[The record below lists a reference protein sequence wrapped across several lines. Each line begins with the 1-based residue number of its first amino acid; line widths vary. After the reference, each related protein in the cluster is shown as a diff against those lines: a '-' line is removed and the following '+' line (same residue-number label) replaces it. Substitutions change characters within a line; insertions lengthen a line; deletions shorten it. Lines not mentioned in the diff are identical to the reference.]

1 MVSVSVK
8 DAVRFSRSGW
18 LWGRDNASQ
27 QNAWRY
33 FRRVFTA
40 PQTVGRATLL
50 ITADSR
56 YELSVN
62 AQHLGR
68 GPARGFP
75 FHYYHDRYD
84 VTAYLEADGE
94 NVIAVLANHL
104 GDPTFSYIVGRPGFI
119 CELILEDDQ
128 GHETRIVSDESWRTK
143 RCDAFHRAVP
153 RISLQLEFEEQ
164 FDARAEPPGWQG
176 LDYDDSGWDHAT
188 LVGSYGAE
196 PWGDLHPRPI
206 PFLTEDPVSPVAVKA
221 AELAR
226 LKGGVLH
233 YLDLRKLTEATDL
246 GMTAGTPGKRW
257 RIVFSEIHALQDCT
271 VEIYTFANYERVR
284 LRVGDREL
292 GSDRRRADVTE
303 PWRVRLKAGRTLVMT
318 RDVHWPAFLF
328 SSDEAITVSAERFL
342 PGADWVFLGDLDEN
356 SGEVD
361 RYWEAGLGAIDRKD
375 QWLPVVV
382 DRDYVDVALLTA
394 IQDFY
399 AVLGGFCSFDI
410 TRASPR
416 PELTGERP
424 QLVDAPQALLHD
436 TADWTTVYPQGDGD
450 VHLVVDFGREV
461 IGYLRFDL
469 DAPEG
474 AVVDVNAFEGIDDG
488 GLFFM
493 SNTRNS
499 FRYTCRAG
507 RQRFRSHGRRG
518 FRYLSVT
525 LRELSAPLKIRHVD
539 TLLSTYP
546 VAHVGSFACSD
557 ETLSKVW
564 EVAAYTVQLCMLDTY
579 VDCPAY
585 EQVYWV
591 GDARNSALVNAVAFG
606 AFDLT
611 EHCVR
616 LAGQS
621 LSERMD
627 VVKPA
632 HLERPHLVTSHVV
645 SGWFNE
651 IPMWSFLW
659 VWMAWEHFWHT
670 GDRDALG
677 AFYGDVKECLARCE
691 GFLSERDLFDIPD
704 VWNLV
709 DWAAQD
715 LESYGEV
722 VSNTVLLAQSVSVA
736 ARMAEALGR
745 ADEAERYTRL
755 GERLREAVNAY
766 GWSEA
771 HVGYVDTVRDEAAF
785 ARHRARCARLGRD
798 PGTLGAFQ
806 AKTRISEPTNTLVL
820 LCSAVPEAR
829 REAVMRF
836 VLAAK
841 EGQFVGSSPDF
852 APLGNPDEVV
862 PVGSPWFLFF
872 TLEAL
877 FDAGYAEDAMT
888 ILREQWNRMLEKGAT
903 TFWETFP
910 GEIGSG
916 HWSRS
921 LCHGWSAAPAYFLST
936 QVLGVTPTAPGYQK
950 VRIAPKPFHLS
961 WARGQVP
968 TPLGPIYVA
977 WQLDDAGKIVIE
989 YGAPSGCEIE
999 IVTPDRNSGEPPD
1012 ASPEVVP

>member
-1 MVSVSVK
+1 MVDDPVTH
-8 DAVRFSRSGW
+8 AFSRSAQW
-18 LWGRDNASQ
+18 LWGEDDVHA

-33 FRRVFTA
+33 FRGRFHT
-40 PQTVGRATLL
+40 PKTVAHASLL

-56 YELSVN
+56 YELNVN
-62 AQHLGR
+62 GQHLGR

-75 FHYYHDRYD
+75 FHYYFDLYD
-84 VTAYLEADGE
+84 VTAYLRAGAE

-104 GDPTFSYIVGRPGFI
+104 GDHTFSYIRERPGFI
-119 CELILEDDQ
+119 CELILEDRQ
-128 GHETRIVSDESWRTK
+128 GLETRIVSDESWRTK

-164 FDARAEPPGWQG
+164 FDSRAELLGWQEPG
-176 LDYDDSGWDHAT
+176 YDDGGWDSAT
-188 LVGSYGAE
+188 PVGSYGAE
-196 PWGDLHPRPI
+196 PWGELHPRPI
-206 PFLTEDPVSPVAVKA
+206 PFLTEDPVSPVAVEA
-221 AELAR
+221 AELAKP
-226 LKGGVLH
+226 KGGVLH
-233 YLDLRKLTEATDL
+233 YLDLRKLTGATDL
-246 GMTAGTPGKRW
+246 GMTAGTPGKRG
-257 RIVFSEIHALQDCT
+257 RIVFSEIYAPKDCT
-271 VEIYTFANYERVR
+271 VEVYTFANYERVR

-292 GSDRRRADVTE
+292 GSERTDVTE
-303 PWRVRLKAGRTLVMT
+303 PWHVPLKAGRTPLMT

-328 SSDEAITVSAERFL
+328 ACDEPLTVSAERFL

-356 SGEVD
+356 TGEVA
-361 RYWEAGLGAIDRKD
+361 RYWEASALEAIDRHD

-382 DRDYVDVALLTA
+382 DKDYVDVALLTA
-394 IQDFY
+394 TQNFY
-399 AVLGGFCSFDI
+399 ALPGGFCSFEI
-410 TRASPR
+410 ARATPR
-416 PELTGERP
+416 PELAGERP
-424 QLVDAPQALLHD
+424 PLVDAPQALLHD

-450 VHLVVDFGREV
+450 VHLVIDFGREL
-461 IGYLRFDL
+461 IGYLRLDL
-469 DAPEG
+469 DTPEG

-493 SNTRNS
+493 NGTRNS

-507 RQRFRSHGRRG
+507 RQRFVSHQRRG

-525 LRELSAPLKIRHVD
+525 FRELSAPLKVRHID

-546 VAHVGSFACSD
+546 VSRVGSFACSD
-557 ETLSKVW
+557 ATLSKIW
-564 EVAAYTVQLCMLDTY
+564 EVAAYTVQLCMVDTY

-611 EHCVR
+611 AHCLR

-621 LSERMD
+621 LVDNMR

-651 IPMWSFLW
+651 IPMWTFLW
-659 VWMAWEHFWHT
+659 MWMAWEHFWHT
-670 GDRDALG
+670 GDQDALG
-677 AFYGDVKECLARCE
+677 TFYDDVKECLRRCE

-715 LESYGEV
+715 LEPYGEV
-722 VSNTVLLAQSVSVA
+722 VSNTVLLAQSFSVA
-736 ARMAEALGR
+736 ARMAQTLGR
-745 ADEAERYTRL
+745 ADEAERYTGL
-755 GERLREAVNAY
+755 GERLREAVNAH

-771 HVGYVDTVRDEAAF
+771 HRGYVDTVRDEVAF
-785 ARHRARCARLGRD
+785 AGHQERCAQLGRD
-798 PGTLGAFQ
+798 PGTPEAFR
-806 AKTRISEPTNTLVL
+806 AKARISEPTNTLAL
-820 LCSAVPEAR
+820 LCGAVPKTR
-829 REAVMRF
+829 REAVLCF

-841 EGQFVGSSPDF
+841 EGRFVGSSPEF
-852 APLGNPDEVV
+852 APLGKPDGIV

-872 TLEAL
+872 TLETL
-877 FDAGYAEDAMT
+877 FNAGYAEDAMT

-936 QVLGVTPTAPGYQK
+936 QVLGVTPAAPGYQK
-950 VRIAPKPFHLS
+950 VQIAPKPFHLS

-977 WQLDDAGKIVIE
+977 WQLDDAGEMVIK
-989 YGAPSGCEIE
+989 YGAPSGCDVE
-999 IVTPDRNSGEPPD
+999 VVMPDRNSGEPTD
-1012 ASPEVVP
+1012 ASPEVIP